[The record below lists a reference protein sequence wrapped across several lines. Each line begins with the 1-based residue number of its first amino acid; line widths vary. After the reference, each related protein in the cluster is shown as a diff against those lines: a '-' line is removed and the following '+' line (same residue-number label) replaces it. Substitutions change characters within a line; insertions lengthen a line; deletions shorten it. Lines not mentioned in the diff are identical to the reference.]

1 MFNNEFDKAVKFF
14 LTEPGY
20 MHILSMNKLIIIF
33 FVLFDIKLNNYF
45 S

>member
-1 MFNNEFDKAVKFF
+1 MFNNEFHKAVKFF

-33 FVLFDIKLNNYF
+33 FCSF
-45 S
+45 